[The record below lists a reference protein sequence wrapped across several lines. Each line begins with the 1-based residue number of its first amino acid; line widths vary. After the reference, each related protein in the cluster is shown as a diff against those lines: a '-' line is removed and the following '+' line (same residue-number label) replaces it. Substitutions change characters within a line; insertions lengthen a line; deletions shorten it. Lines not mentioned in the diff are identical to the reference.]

1 MIITT
6 KIENLCDKNRPSIS
20 NPFLD
25 DDGNLIATNG
35 KAMAVI
41 PKMNNADDVPGY
53 VPSEA
58 IKNSRV
64 KRKNHPNWNIR
75 LNGMACV
82 ETPNGNIEFSRSDSE
97 IQPPNYNPA
106 IGSLPI
112 NKKDRFTIKFSVDLL
127 DTLRKALGSDEFVTV
142 TFDTRDNERP
152 FFVTTKEN
160 GFGVMMP
167 ARNNR

>member
-6 KIENLCDKNRPSIS
+6 KIENLCDKYRTPIS

-25 DDGNLIATNG
+25 EDGNLIATNG

-53 VPSEA
+53 VPCEA
-58 IKNSRV
+58 IENSRV

-75 LNGMACV
+75 LNGKACV
-82 ETPNGNIEFSRSDSE
+82 EAPNGNLEFSRGDSE
-97 IQPPNYNPA
+97 IQFPNYHKVFS
-106 IGSLPI
+106 SLPI
-112 NKKDRFTIKFSVDLL
+112 NEKDRFTIKFSVDLL

-152 FFVTTKEN
+152 FFVTTKGN